1 MQSCNEQFPH
11 SPDMVPKGRLGL
23 SLCAAPVTGSTSDR
37 GNVYGGIMVDIEAKG
52 SSPLSVGNYIQF
64 GKSHESDFH
73 GITRFGSKICHR
85 SVTCVT
91 CDTRVAVC
99 DTGGLYL
106 EQKMRR
112 KLSSHFAQALLYIT
126 NG

>member
-1 MQSCNEQFPH
+1 MQSCNDQFPH

-64 GKSHESDFH
+64 GKSDFH
-73 GITRFGSKICHR
+73 GITRFGSKICYR
-85 SVTCVT
+85 SVTSVT

-99 DTGGLYL
+99 D
-106 EQKMRR
+106 RSH
-112 KLSSHFAQALLYIT
+112 LSLVVESRLREKGESTSLLLYVQSM
-126 NG
+126 